1 MEYKIVGNSMQ
12 SLAIRLE
19 NGEAIYADSGKV
31 ISKSSFI
38 KMEPKLAGGIV
49 GAIERKFTG
58 ASGFLTEFRAN
69 GDSGLLNVAG
79 IIPGKIYAVELKE
92 GEQFIAEH
100 YAFIAA
106 QESVKFSIETVGIG
120 AAFFGGA
127 GLILQRFTGPG
138 IMFIHVAGDIIEYNV
153 TDSDPLEIDPG
164 HIAGFDASLKYKI
177 TFVDN
182 IKTAMFGGVG
192 LFLAKFEG
200 NGKVIAHSVSRYK
213 LSTELYLQGKEDT
226 NAGKNPG

>member
-1 MEYKIVGNSMQ
+1 LEYKIVGNSMQ
-12 SLAIRLE
+12 SLAIKLE
-19 NGEAIYADSGKV
+19 AGEAIYADSGKV
-31 ISKSSFI
+31 ISKSSAI
-38 KMEPKLAGGIV
+38 KMNPKLAGGVV
-49 GAIERKFTG
+49 GALERKFTG
-58 ASGFLTEFRAN
+58 ASGFLTEFKAEGDN
-69 GDSGLLNVAG
+69 GVLNVAG
-79 IIPGKIYAVELKE
+79 IIPGKIYAVQLAE
-92 GEQFIAEH
+92 GEEFIAEH

-138 IMFIHVAGDIIEYNV
+138 ILFIHVVGDTIEYNV
-153 TDSDPLEIDPG
+153 TEADPLEIDPG

-200 NGKVIAHSVSRYK
+200 SGKVVAHSVSRYK
-213 LSTELYLQGKEDT
+213 LSSELYLQGREDT
-226 NAGKNPG
+226 KNNK

>member
-12 SLAIRLE
+12 SLALRLE

-31 ISKSSFI
+31 ISKSAFI
-38 KMEPKLAGGIV
+38 KMEPKLAGGLV

-58 ASGFLTEFRAN
+58 ASGFLTEFKAEGDN
-69 GDSGLLNVAG
+69 GILNVAG
-79 IIPGKIYAVELKE
+79 VIPGKIYAVELKD
-92 GEQFIAEH
+92 GQQFIAEH

-127 GLILQRFTGPG
+127 GLILQRFIGPG
-138 IMFIHVAGDIIEYNV
+138 MLFIHVAGDIIEYNV
-153 TDSDPLEIDPG
+153 TESDPLEIDPG
-164 HIAGFDASLKYKI
+164 HIAGFDASLRYKI

-200 NGKVIAHSVSRYK
+200 NGKVVAHSVSRYK
-213 LSTELYLQGKEDT
+213 LSSELYLQGKEDT
-226 NAGKNPG
+226 NNGKS

>member
-12 SLAIRLE
+12 SLALKLDA
-19 NGEAIYADSGKV
+19 GEAIYADSGKI
-31 ISKSSFI
+31 ISKSSNI
-38 KMEPKLAGGIV
+38 KMDPKLAGGIV

-58 ASGFLTEFRAN
+58 ASGFLTEFKAN
-69 GDSGLLNVAG
+69 EGTGILNLAG
-79 IIPGKIYAVELKE
+79 VIPGKIYAIDLKE

-106 QESVKFSIETVGIG
+106 QESVKFSIETVGVG

-138 IMFIHVAGDIIEYNV
+138 MLFIHVAGDIIEYNV

-200 NGKVIAHSVSRYK
+200 NGKVVAHSVSRYK

-226 NAGKNPG
+226 NGGKN